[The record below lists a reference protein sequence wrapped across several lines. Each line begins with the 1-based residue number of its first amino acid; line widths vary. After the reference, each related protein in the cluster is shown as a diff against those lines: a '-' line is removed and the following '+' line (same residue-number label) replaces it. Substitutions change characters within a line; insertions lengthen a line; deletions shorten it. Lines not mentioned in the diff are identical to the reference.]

1 MKKTCGAKTRSGGKC
16 KKSPMPNGRCRLHG
30 GVVPRGPAHHSYKT
44 GKYSKYLKGGIAKKY
59 AEAMENG
66 GRLSLLDDIAL
77 TDARM
82 AELMDSMGGTNLPEL
97 WLKMNAIRERAE
109 SGRVNKANAIRDIM
123 AIIQEGAA
131 DARRWQD
138 VTTLQDHKRKL
149 IDTENKAAAIA
160 ERMISADEFMAYI
173 HRLVGIITE
182 HVSNKRTLSAITSG
196 IERTI
201 LGRGNE
207 GASA

>member
-16 KKSPMPNGRCRLHG
+16 KKPPMLNGRCRLHG
-30 GVVPRGPAHHSYKT
+30 GLSPRGPAHPSFKT

-59 AEAMENG
+59 AEAMESG

-82 AELMDSMGGTNLPEL
+82 AELMESMGGSNLPEMWMKL
-97 WLKMNAIRERAE
+97 ESIRNQVASKSITADKAIEKMSKVIEAGVE
-109 SGRVNKANAIRDIM
+109 
-123 AIIQEGAA
+123 
-131 DARRWQD
+131 DARRWQG